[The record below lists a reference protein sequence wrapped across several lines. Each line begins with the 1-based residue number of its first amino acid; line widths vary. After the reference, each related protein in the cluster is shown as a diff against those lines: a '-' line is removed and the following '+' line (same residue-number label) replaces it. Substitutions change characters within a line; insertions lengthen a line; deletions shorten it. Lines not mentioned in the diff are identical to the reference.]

1 MHPVTKGEFQSWQC
15 EFFEQTEAPLGLT
28 ALILDVCEE
37 TTIGNTLSN
46 SFNMS
51 YCVTV
56 SRIIPRNNQYAINTN
71 KLETG
76 PKTGRA
82 R

>member
-1 MHPVTKGEFQSWQC
+1 
-15 EFFEQTEAPLGLT
+15 
-28 ALILDVCEE
+28 
-37 TTIGNTLSN
+37 
-46 SFNMS
+46 MS

-56 SRIIPRNNQYAINTN
+56 SRIINIPRNNQYAINTN